1 MSAELRR
8 LSYQEPAAGIKV
20 QLCALR
26 VIIVQQVVAILV
38 LARTYSRP
46 WQFGFQGRNEKGWG
60 MSNYS
65 SYLAYCQDQAADCAR
80 RARLARTPA
89 VEIYCRGLELR
100 WLRLAKQAQETS
112 APSWTHQAPLGQA
125 TPRRLTDKARPSN
138 VRLLAKIYSSI
149 EADALT
155 LGRSSC

>member
-1 MSAELRR
+1 
-8 LSYQEPAAGIKV
+8 
-20 QLCALR
+20 
-26 VIIVQQVVAILV
+26 
-38 LARTYSRP
+38 
-46 WQFGFQGRNEKGWG
+46 
-60 MSNYS
+60 
-65 SYLAYCQDQAADCAR
+65 
-80 RARLARTPA
+80 
-89 VEIYCRGLELR
+89 LR

-155 LGRSSC
+155 LGRSSCWLASRSAKGTSTNERRKWASPSRSKWEAKAPGVISKSR